1 MTTRTILL
9 TLLGLGLLAFLYVT
23 FFSES
28 TSADASVDPVR
39 YRQELLDER
48 TKKDEDFRSG
58 SDSPVPDKATFN
70 GLANFAP
77 DPAYR
82 VTARLEPFAD
92 KTQKLVVRMSDGSEE
107 VYEKFAHAVFRLNGE
122 TCRLLIV
129 KVDGTYSILF
139 RDLTSGQETYGG
151 GRYLELD
158 PKQLTDTQAIL
169 DFNTAYNPYCAYNPG
184 YACPLPPAE
193 NKLPVAV
200 KAGERYTHQ
209 PETARM
215 PDSSRK

>member
-28 TSADASVDPVR
+28 TSADASVDPAR
-39 YRQELLDER
+39 YRQELLDKR
-48 TKKDEDFRSG
+48 TKKDNDFRSG
-58 SDSPVPDKATFN
+58 SDSPVPDKAHFK
-70 GLANFAP
+70 GLSYFAP

-122 TCRLLIV
+122 TCRLLVV
-129 KVDGTYSILF
+129 KVDDTFSILF

-158 PKQLTDTQAIL
+158 PKQMADTQAVL

-184 YACPLPPAE
+184 FACPLPPAE

-200 KAGERYTHQ
+200 KAGERYTHRT
-209 PETARM
+209 ETSLLL
-215 PDSSRK
+215 DSSR